1 MYYFGWRRSDV
12 QAREMSIDVSL
23 FGFSTQDYVLRSVS
37 SLYLPL
43 LVIFGLCL
51 AWVAAHA
58 RLVRMLPTG
67 GGGLSPPA
75 GARDVGGTHRR
86 RGDDS
91 RRLLPG
97 VRLAGR
103 PHLAA
108 VAGGLARQPAG
119 VPAVGGA
126 PRTGDV
132 DARRGVRTVDTPPA
146 APASRQAAAPLWR
159 ALLPVVLVASTVA
172 LGGFWML
179 EEYAA
184 AVGRGA
190 ASTLVANVDGLAHA
204 VVVSPTPLGI
214 VAPGVQE
221 ERIGAPDSPTVRYR
235 TTGLRL
241 LARSGGKVLLLHDG
255 WTPAD
260 GTVIVLAD
268 SDDLVWQ
275 FSR

>member
-1 MYYFGWRRSDV
+1 MFYFGWRRSDV

-37 SLYLPL
+37 ALYLPL
-43 LVIFGLCL
+43 LVIFGLGL
-51 AWVAAHA
+51 AWVAVHA
-58 RLVRMLPTG
+58 RVVRALPTEADSPRRRALATWAARIAVAATTLAVCCLVFALLA
-67 GGGLSPPA
+67 GLTSPPWPVGWLA
-75 GARDVGGTHRR
+75 TQLEFQQWVVPLVLVTSTLVAAYARWTLHR
-86 RGDDS
+86 
-91 RRLLPG
+91 L
-97 VRLAGR
+97 R
-103 PHLAA
+103 P
-108 VAGGLARQPAG
+108 
-119 VPAVGGA
+119 
-126 PRTGDV
+126 
-132 DARRGVRTVDTPPA
+132 PPA
-146 APASRQAAAPLWR
+146 KQAVPLWR

-172 LGGFWML
+172 LGGFWLL

-221 ERIGAPDSPTVRYR
+221 ERIGAPDSATVKYR